1 MNNELIKEDEKDTH
15 GMVMYCDGSAM
26 PSTGHIGMGF
36 HGYVFK
42 MEQPKRGSG
51 NPLSIPT
58 MTGYVPKKDHKED
71 TPEVTPVVYFD
82 GYSSTNIRAS
92 NNVAELLA
100 ANSAVEIAKDY
111 PIKKLLL
118 KTDSEYVRKGVQKW
132 IPHWVRNQY
141 IGYNNQ
147 DQPVPNAE
155 HWEKL
160 MKNISVL
167 TDKGVEFD
175 IKWVK
180 GHADVQGNVKADYL
194 AKIGRVNSET
204 HFTMLPY
211 TGLDAAH
218 KTQVIKNPADGYWKT
233 KSDRHPMLS
242 FTWFYFNSLKESH
255 VAGEYYQATV
265 GDDEDYPGKPNS
277 ETAYSVVQLA
287 KPIDVM
293 EMLRDF
299 QSEVTGSYDSI
310 IAAHMDNLFGGTRQD
325 DFMNYGS
332 CTMIRRTPR
341 KADLSFIDGT
351 PITFEKRPQLKAMEV
366 TEGLSQLKA
375 ILLNCKEDKT
385 QGYIVTDVTSSL
397 YTQTVKSTKKST
409 ETQTKLMDKFGVGSK
424 SLEIEVGYDGGK
436 KSITFN
442 FGLDLPDRNAL
453 RRLETTNPVVKV
465 IVWHET
471 AKSFRYAVVIHNE
484 QGDYGIW
491 AAYYSNLVFIS

>member
-1 MNNELIKEDEKDTH
+1 MNNELIKEDEKDSH

-42 MEQPKRGSG
+42 MDQPKRGSG

-111 PIKKLLL
+111 PIKKLLI

-132 IPHWVRNQY
+132 IPHWVRNQS
-141 IGYNNQ
+141 IGYSGGE
-147 DQPVPNAE
+147 PVANAE
-155 HWEKL
+155 HWENL
-160 MKNISVL
+160 MKNISIL
-167 TDKGVEFD
+167 RQKGVEFD

-194 AKIGRVNSET
+194 AKIGRINSET
-204 HFTMLPY
+204 HFTIMPY
-211 TGLDAAH
+211 NGIEPAH
-218 KTQVIKNPADGYWKT
+218 KTQVIKNQAEGYWKT
-233 KSDRHPMLS
+233 KSDRHPMLC
-242 FTWFYFNSLKESH
+242 FTWFYFNSLKDSH
-255 VAGEYYQATV
+255 VSGEYYQSTV

-293 EMLRDF
+293 EMLRTF

-310 IAAHMDNLFGGTRQD
+310 IAAHMDNLFGNNRQE
-325 DFMNYGS
+325 DFMNYGN
-332 CTMIRRTPR
+332 CTMMRRSPR

-366 TEGLSQLKA
+366 VEGLSTLKA
-375 ILLNCKEDKT
+375 ILLNYKEEKMD
-385 QGYIVTDVTSSL
+385 GYIVTDVTNSF

-409 ETQTKLMDKFGVGSK
+409 EAQTKLLDKFGVGSK
-424 SLEIEVGYDGGK
+424 SLQIEVNYNGGTK
-436 KSITFN
+436 PVTFN
-442 FGLDLPDRNAL
+442 FGLDIPDRNAL
-453 RRLETTNPVVKV
+453 KRLETTNPVVKV
-465 IVWHET
+465 IAWHES

-484 QGDYGIW
+484 QGDFGIW
-491 AAYYSNLVFIS
+491 AAYYSNLVFVS